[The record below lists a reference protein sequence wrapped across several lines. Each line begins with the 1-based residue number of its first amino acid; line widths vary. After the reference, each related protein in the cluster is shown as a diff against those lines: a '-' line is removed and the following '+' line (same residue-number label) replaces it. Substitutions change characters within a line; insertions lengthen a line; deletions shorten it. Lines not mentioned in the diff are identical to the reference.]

1 MNNNFRST
9 SLIIFPSGELSPY
22 KVDRNLNTCTCHNFI
37 SEGWCNHLKA
47 VGCYPKK
54 AVKLSARPNF
64 YQALSGLVK
73 GIRLRNL
80 DEGAYWLTYC
90 WSFRQKLNGT
100 QYRIVRRLLIGSAED
115 GHSIAVMEKLS
126 DSYAKLLSKDV
137 DFSNVMAELIRICK
151 IPNWWHP
158 DTGGHDYIY
167 SGMLA
172 TRKILYNRSAYTVDD
187 CLSGLEKAV
196 ANQNK
201 VDALRWVLQNQESA
215 STILIIAHKLC
226 ELAIANDCQPA
237 RRLIQHIYLRQERS
251 LKNDNNFLCQ
261 AAWLLTGGN
270 SPVIDVSETI
280 TQTEVNNLI
289 DKINATEPHIIPGWC
304 CDGVHCAGNDI
315 RYAGMWDRMYA
326 VCNQYNHYGKV
337 NPDDPWL
344 ENEFYCLDGLEVI
357 DV

>member
-1 MNNNFRST
+1 MNDLRST
-9 SLIIFPSGELSPY
+9 RLIIFPSGELSPY

-54 AVKLSARPNF
+54 AVKLSGRPNF

-80 DEGAYWLTYC
+80 DEAAYWLTYC

-100 QYRIVRRLLIGSAED
+100 QFRIVRRLLIGSVED

-126 DSYAKLLSKDV
+126 DSYAKLLLKEA
-137 DFSNVMAELIRICK
+137 DFSDIMAELIRICK

-172 TRKILYNRSAYTVDD
+172 TRKILYDPSSYSVDG
-187 CLSGLEKAV
+187 CLSGLEKAI

-215 STILIIAHKLC
+215 STISIIAHKLG
-226 ELAIANDCQPA
+226 ELAVANGCQSA
-237 RRLIQHIYLRQERS
+237 RRLIQDIYLRHEKS
-251 LKNDNNFLCQ
+251 LKKDNNFLCQ

-270 SPVIDVSETI
+270 SSVTDVIETV
-280 TQTEVNNLI
+280 TQTEVNTLI
-289 DKINATEPHIIPGWC
+289 NKISDQQDKC
-304 CDGVHCAGNDI
+304 CKTSCYSRV
-315 RYAGMWDRMYA
+315 
-326 VCNQYNHYGKV
+326 V
-337 NPDDPWL
+337 L
-344 ENEFYCLDGLEVI
+344 
-357 DV
+357 